1 MCERASKQTPDLKIL
16 PRPPVLKF
24 LDPPLVIWLKY
35 SRYDVKANQSINQ
48 SINQVRLPHQPLLLV
63 GIYIFLYFYN
73 AGHVFVKHLITTFA
87 TFVNIHT
94 LN

>member
-1 MCERASKQTPDLKIL
+1 MVEIQSIRRKSQT
-16 PRPPVLKF
+16 
-24 LDPPLVIWLKY
+24 
-35 SRYDVKANQSINQ
+35 INQ

-73 AGHVFVKHLITTFA
+73 AGHVYVKHLITTFA
-87 TFVNIHT
+87 TFVNIDT